1 MSKEQAKK
9 IADLLHGLDKKAAL
23 ALAERRYE
31 DAILIYEEVL
41 KAETELKLERE
52 RGHTM
57 MNLANTLLALG
68 RNEEAMVFLDTAAEL
83 PEIKRNG
90 KDSVML
96 QLYRASALFRMDR
109 RVEAERLL
117 SDTLRT
123 CRDYLLIGRLELM
136 RFDCYLQSGQKA
148 KARSSV
154 DRAVQSFELAKNQE
168 ELKRALLCRI
178 RFFESTGQSMYA
190 VGDRNR
196 LKKLL
201 EEQSN

>member
-23 ALAERRYE
+23 ALTENRYE
-31 DAILIYEEVL
+31 DAVLIYEEVL
-41 KAETELKLERE
+41 KAETELKLEKE

-68 RNEEAMVFLDTAAEL
+68 RNEEAMAYLDTAAGI
-83 PEIKRNG
+83 PEIRRDSR
-90 KDSVML
+90 DSVML
-96 QLYRASALFRMDR
+96 QIYRASALFRMDR
-109 RVEAERLL
+109 RTEAERLL
-117 SDTLRT
+117 TDTLRT
-123 CRDYLLIGRLELM
+123 YRDHLLIGRLELM
-136 RFDCYLQSGQKA
+136 RFDCYWQSGQRT
-148 KARSSV
+148 KARASV

-178 RFFESTGQSMYA
+178 RFFEATGQSMYA

-201 EEQSN
+201 EEQSK